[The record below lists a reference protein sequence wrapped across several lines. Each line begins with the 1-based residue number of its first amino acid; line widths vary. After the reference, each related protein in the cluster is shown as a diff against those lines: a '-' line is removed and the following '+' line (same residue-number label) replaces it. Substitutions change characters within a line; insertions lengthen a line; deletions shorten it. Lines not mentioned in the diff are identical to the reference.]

1 MRPMRAS
8 TERIATCA
16 LAVSVVCVI
25 ISCARCVGI
34 GSAPTARP
42 EPCFWV
48 ISTRR
53 GRCASC
59 VKPCTSLSTRQ
70 KKPSRDSCDAPCF
83 LNKPALKVFDQQTL
97 AKCTSLQRLA
107 HVSILVGLNHVALLE
122 VLLIIPQRH
131 LHRIARD
138 LNTALLSLVNL
149 LYFVLKVT
157 NRRKT
162 RSLENHLMLT
172 PFRRSSP
179 RCFAQSD
186 TAPVAS
192 SFPNSPRIPQ
202 SMTICRFPQKSTLQ
216 HTPQHPP
223 ASR

>member
-1 MRPMRAS
+1 MRAF

-16 LAVSVVCVI
+16 PAVSVACVT

-34 GSAPTARP
+34 GSVPIARP

-53 GRCASC
+53 GRCVSC
-59 VKPCTSLSTRQ
+59 VKPCTSLSIRQ

-83 LNKPALKVFDQQTL
+83 LNTLALKLLEQTR

-107 HVSILVGLNHVALLE
+107 HVPVLVGLNHVALLE

-131 LHRIARD
+131 FHRIARN
-138 LNTALLSLVNL
+138 LNAALLSLVNL

-157 NRRKT
+157 NRRKA
-162 RSLENHLMLT
+162 RSLENYLMLT
-172 PFRRSSP
+172 PFRRFSP
-179 RCFAQSD
+179 HCFAQSD

-202 SMTICRFPQKSTLQ
+202 SMTICRFPQMSTLQ
-216 HTPQHPP
+216 HTPRYPP